1 MTLNATRPVPVAFP
15 YKTNSADG
23 TTVLAADIGGTKTN
37 LALFKKGG
45 PELVKIRSAVYRSA
59 DYHSFGDMVRQFSGP
74 SDRPQRIS
82 IAIAGPVVNHK
93 ASATNLGWGID
104 LAALK
109 TELEMS
115 DIFLLNDL
123 EANAYGLA
131 ALRPDEFWTLNT
143 GNPEQ
148 PGNAA
153 IISPGTGLGEAGLFW
168 DGQAYHPFA
177 TEGGHADF
185 SPRSPLDV
193 EFLQYLQGQYDH
205 VSWERVV
212 SGMGIY
218 HIFQFLRDVKGHSVP
233 DDLAKK
239 IAVGDPAKVI
249 GEGAQKDCFICV
261 NTINLF
267 FKYLAVESSNMALK
281 FKATGGIYIGGGI
294 VPKLLDLLKNS
305 DFFTHFKR
313 AGRLQA
319 LMESI
324 SVKVVLNP
332 EAALLGAGW
341 YGVGY

>member
-1 MTLNATRPVPVAFP
+1 MVVSAKRQISIAFP
-15 YKTNSADG
+15 NKAKSADG

-37 LALFKKGG
+37 LALFKKVGS
-45 PELVKIRSAVYRSA
+45 ELTKVRSAKFRSA
-59 DYHSFGDMVRQFSGP
+59 DYHSFGDMVRRFHEQ
-74 SDRPQRIS
+74 SDLPQRIS
-82 IAIAGPVVNHK
+82 IGIAGPVLNEK

-104 LAALK
+104 LPALK
-109 TELEMS
+109 TELGIA
-115 DIFLLNDL
+115 DIYLLNDL

-131 ALRPDEFWTLNT
+131 ALQPDEFWTLNP
-143 GNPEQ
+143 GNPDI

-168 DGQAYHPFA
+168 DGRAYHPFA

-185 SPRSPLDV
+185 SPRSDLDI
-193 EFLQYLQGQYDH
+193 EFLQYLQRQYDH

-218 HIFQFLRDVKGHSVP
+218 HIFKFLRDVKGHSVP
-233 DDLAKK
+233 GELAEK
-239 IAVGDPAKVI
+239 IAVGDPAKAI
-249 GEGAQKDCFICV
+249 GEAAQTDCFICV

-267 FKYLAVESSNMALK
+267 FKYLAIETANMALK

-294 VPKLLDLLKNS
+294 VPKLLELLKNS

-313 AGRLQA
+313 AGRLQD

-332 EAALLGAGW
+332 ETALLGAAW